1 MRFFSLLMFV
11 AAFMCGNASYSPL
24 KATTQ
29 ESPSQEAHL
38 TTKESSPFF
47 LHTDDLLSIAA
58 LTNADLQD
66 SPFLKDLQ
74 ANQAVIA
81 ISDFNSLSEY
91 PIDIEFLAR
100 AVLKDI
106 LASKTL
112 RLSNAISGNALQS
125 DKMLDSI
132 RAMRNNSEF
141 GDIIPKGSLLPPKY
155 SLSARISSQAKAL
168 SSINSVEYS
177 FIFSIVNLQNGLVEW
192 DYIERIK
199 KSAKAPLPNF
209 RDAKITQ
216 SKYGQACLK
225 SPQSKK
231 ISLSTKES
239 CEVAIIE
246 IWQNSFA
253 SIPANKAMLLYEYAK
268 TGCALKSAFACRA
281 LGVAYKYGIK
291 ENLNT
296 IAEFSGKDYGL
307 ALDEKEHILLQVDF
321 AKAKSAYSKSCDL
334 RDGGGCY
341 NLALMQYHSE
351 NQDLQ
356 KASEY
361 ASKGCKYGF
370 SDGCELEKEIE
381 QAKSENLE
389 PEALTKIAQCEEN
402 IPQSCVSVAFN
413 YHHGLQGAVKNQT
426 KASQYYKKA
435 CDLGYSHSCYIL
447 GMYQVQGYGQGA
459 KDMREA
465 LKNVLKACNADPV
478 RECEAINKLDPTKRT
493 QQQCVTQGKL
503 VAGSACLSAG
513 GFFESGVGV
522 KMDTNEALRTYKRG
536 CDFGVDMACEAY
548 KNLKERV
555 R

>member
-1 MRFFSLLMFV
+1 MRLLSHQFL
-11 AAFMCGNASYSPL
+11 AFLILTLFCGIICNANP
-24 KATTQ
+24 Q
-29 ESPSQEAHL
+29 ESSQEYL
-38 TTKESSPFF
+38 QESSPFF
-47 LHTDDLLSIAA
+47 LSTQDLLSIAA

-66 SPFLKDLQ
+66 STFLKELKTEEQ
-74 ANQAVIA
+74 AIIA
-81 ISDFNSLSEY
+81 ISDFNSLSDY

-106 LASKTL
+106 LTTKTL
-112 RLSNAISGNALQS
+112 RLSNAIAGNALNS

-155 SLSARISSQAKAL
+155 SLSARISSETKSL

-199 KSAKAPLPNF
+199 KSAKAPLP
-209 RDAKITQ
+209 DIKGTTITE
-216 SKYGQACLK
+216 SKYGKACLK
-225 SPQSKK
+225 NPTSQHIK
-231 ISLSTKES
+231 LNTKQA

-253 SIPANKAMLLYEYAK
+253 SIPANKAMFLYAYAK
-268 TGCALKSAFACRA
+268 TACELKSAFACRA

-296 IAEFSGKDYGL
+296 IAEFSGKDTGI
-307 ALDEKEHILLQVDF
+307 ALDEKEKILLQVDF
-321 AKAKSAYSKSCDL
+321 DKAKSAYSKSCDL

-341 NLALMQYHSE
+341 NLALMQYHSQ
-351 NQDLQ
+351 NQDLH
-356 KASEY
+356 KASDY
-361 ASKGCKYGF
+361 ANKGCKYGF
-370 SDGCELEKEIE
+370 SDACELAKEIE
-381 QAKSENLE
+381 ISKNEVLE
-389 PEALTKIAQCEEN
+389 PEALKKIEQCEAN
-402 IPQSCVSVAFN
+402 IPQSCVAAAFN

-435 CDLGYSHSCYIL
+435 CDLGYSYSCYIL
-447 GMYQVQGYGQGA
+447 GMYQVQGYGAGA

-465 LKNVLKACNADPV
+465 AKNTLKACDADPV
-478 RECEAINKLDPTKRT
+478 RECEAINKLDPIKRT
-493 QQQCVTQGKL
+493 QQQCVEQGNL
-503 VAGSACLSAG
+503 SVGSACLTAG
-513 GFFESGVGV
+513 SFFESGVGV
-522 KMDTNEALRTYKRG
+522 KIDTNEALRIYKRG
-536 CDFGVDMACEAY
+536 CDFGVDNSCEAY